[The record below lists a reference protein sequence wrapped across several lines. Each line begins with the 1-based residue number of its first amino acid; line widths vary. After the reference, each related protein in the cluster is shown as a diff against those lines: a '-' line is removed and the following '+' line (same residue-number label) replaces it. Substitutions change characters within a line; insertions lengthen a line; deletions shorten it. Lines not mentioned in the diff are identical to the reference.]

1 MPPII
6 EVCGVS
12 KRFSRNANAHLNYG
26 LTDLLDELL
35 GRAKKRAL
43 RPDEF
48 WAVRDV
54 SFNIEPGD
62 SFALVGR
69 NGSGKTT
76 LLKMMNG
83 LIKPDTGE
91 IRMHG
96 RVQAL
101 INLGTGFN
109 PALSGRDN
117 VYNAASL
124 MGLNRAETTAILDEV
139 IAFSELEQF
148 IDSPFQTYSSGMKAR
163 LGFAVAVHLKPEI
176 LLIDEILAV
185 GDYAFQNKCFVKMQA
200 LKKAG
205 ATIVLV
211 SHSHTQIMQLCE
223 RALWIHQGDL
233 KEIGPTRDIV
243 TSYLSFLDMAEAA
256 RADAEATRK
265 MENSHELYG
274 PVHEENEHCREVR
287 FALLHNGAETN
298 AVPVHGDITFRYA
311 FTLAQPAHDLNVTL
325 NLYREDGVL
334 AACISTLRGNLLKE
348 SPAGEVRAEIRIPDL
363 TLAPGNYV
371 AVLPIHEGHSYLYRN
386 VVAKFR
392 VTGGGEM
399 FWGLADL
406 SYEYTT
412 PNATYRNGP
421 IA

>member
-6 EVCGVS
+6 EVRGVS
-12 KRFSRNANAHLNYG
+12 KRFSRNANAHLGYG

-35 GRAKKRAL
+35 GRKKKRPL

-48 WAVRDV
+48 WAVRDI
-54 SFNIEPGD
+54 SFDLEAGG

-83 LIKPDTGE
+83 LIKPDAGE
-91 IRMHG
+91 IRLSG

-109 PALSGRDN
+109 PNLSGRDN

-124 MGLNRAETTAILDEV
+124 MGLNRRETTGILDEV
-139 IAFSELEQF
+139 IDFAELADF

-163 LGFAVAVHLKPEI
+163 LGFGVAVHLRPEI

-211 SHSHTQIMQLCE
+211 SHSHTQVMQLCD
-223 RALWIHQGDL
+223 RALWIHQGQL
-233 KEIGPTRDIV
+233 KEIGPSRDVI

-256 RADAEATRK
+256 RAEAEVERK
-265 MENSHELYG
+265 VEAGHELYG
-274 PVHEENEHCREVR
+274 PVYGENEHC
-287 FALLHNGAETN
+287 NGVSFEIIHAGQATLS
-298 AVPVHGDITFRYA
+298 VPVHGDVTFRYG
-311 FTLAQPAHDLNVTL
+311 FDLATAPQDLNVTL
-325 NLYREDGVL
+325 NLYREDGIL
-334 AACISTLRGNLLKE
+334 AACISTLRGDLLRG
-348 SPAGEVRAEIRIPDL
+348 AGAGRTEASVRVRDL
-363 TLAPGNYV
+363 SLAPGNYV

-392 VTGGGEM
+392 ITGGGEM
-399 FWGLADL
+399 FWGMNDL
-406 SYEYTT
+406 SYEYT
-412 PNATYRNGP
+412 AGGKSFVNGP
-421 IA
+421 A